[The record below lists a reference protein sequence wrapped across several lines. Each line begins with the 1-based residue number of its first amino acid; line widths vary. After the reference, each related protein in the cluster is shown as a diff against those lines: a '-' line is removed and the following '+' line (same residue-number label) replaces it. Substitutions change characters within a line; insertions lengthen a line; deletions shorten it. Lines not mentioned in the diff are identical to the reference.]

1 MMEYIQWFVSATT
14 DFVTEEA
21 KQGGPQDLLPN
32 IKKALSERVSCV
44 LFTLRVFP
52 AVGNIMLPGIAA
64 KFSVS
69 EVKGYQDES
78 IEEVLKASHT
88 STVPIYPHG
97 QTHSHRTHQ
106 FNMPTKRRRK
116 LETAC
121 FNI

>member
-21 KQGGPQDLLPN
+21 KQGRPQDLLPN

-52 AVGNIMLPGIAA
+52 AVGNIMLPGKAA

-78 IEEVLKASHT
+78 VEEVLKVSHT
-88 STVPIYPHG
+88 STVLIYPTWSNALPQDTSIHL
-97 QTHSHRTHQ
+97 QHAHQ
-106 FNMPTKRRRK
+106 EEKKT
-116 LETAC
+116 
-121 FNI
+121 